1 VAPSNQISVLNPLL
15 VGVATSF
22 CTIILHALL
31 LGMIIWIVRRDLRLG
46 RVGTRF
52 WLDTIFIT
60 NVAMLLLAAHLLE
73 IGLWALVLERCGEFS
88 NFGAAYYHSAVNY
101 TTLGDSA
108 FAMSARWRLLAALE
122 AGNGMLMFGVSTA
135 AIFAVIQR
143 LLQHRYGDPNATMQ

>member
-1 VAPSNQISVLNPLL
+1 VAPPNQIAVLNPLL
-15 VGVATSF
+15 IGIATTF
-22 CTIILHALL
+22 CTIIVHALL
-31 LGMIIWIVRRDLRLG
+31 LGTIIWIVRRDLRLG

-60 NVAMLLLAAHLLE
+60 NVAMLLLAAHLAE

-143 LLQHRYGDPNATMQ
+143 LLQHRFGDPNATMQ